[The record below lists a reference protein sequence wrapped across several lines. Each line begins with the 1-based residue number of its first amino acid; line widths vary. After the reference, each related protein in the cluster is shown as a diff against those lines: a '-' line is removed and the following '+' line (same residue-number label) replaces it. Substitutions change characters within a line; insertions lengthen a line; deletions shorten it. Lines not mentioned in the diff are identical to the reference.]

1 MATLLKHG
9 RYRMMIKK
17 TRHVLFCNS
26 TAMVLVLL
34 MLPLYVCPAAAGE
47 LSEVPAAQP
56 RGFSLPDLAG
66 QSHSLSEFGGKVI
79 LVNFWASWCRP
90 CIAEMPSI
98 QRLMQL
104 MKGTPFAVF
113 GINVGE
119 GERRVRA
126 TVQRLGIEF
135 PVVLD
140 KDSAVF
146 KGWGGNVL
154 PTTCV
159 LDSLGRARYVG
170 LGPVEWDSAEIVAL
184 LKKLATES
192 PTEAPR
198 PTGQ

>member
-1 MATLLKHG
+1 
-9 RYRMMIKK
+9 
-17 TRHVLFCNS
+17 
-26 TAMVLVLL
+26 
-34 MLPLYVCPAAAGE
+34 
-47 LSEVPAAQP
+47 
-56 RGFSLPDLAG
+56 
-66 QSHSLSEFGGKVI
+66 
-79 LVNFWASWCRP
+79 
-90 CIAEMPSI
+90 MPSI

-146 KGWGGNVL
+146 KGWGGYVL

-192 PTEAPR
+192 PTDAPR